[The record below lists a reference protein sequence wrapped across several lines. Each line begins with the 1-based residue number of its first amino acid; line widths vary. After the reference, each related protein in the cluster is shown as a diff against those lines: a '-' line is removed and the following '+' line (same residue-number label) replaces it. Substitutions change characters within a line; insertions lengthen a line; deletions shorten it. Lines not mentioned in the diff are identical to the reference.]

1 MQVGFAIV
9 IIKVIMII
17 NVIAIIIIVNV
28 GGSIIGSFGG
38 SFIGSIIGSFGGSI
52 IGSIIGSFGG
62 SLIGSFIGGF
72 GDSIWRLCHIM
83 PPVTS
88 QPTAMPPSGQP
99 KKLING

>member
-28 GGSIIGSFGG
+28 NMIVIGGSIIGSFGRSFIGSFGGSIIGSFGG
-38 SFIGSIIGSFGGSI
+38 SFIG
-52 IGSIIGSFGG
+52 
-62 SLIGSFIGGF
+62 GF
-72 GDSIWRLCHIM
+72 GDSIWRPCHSM

>member
-17 NVIAIIIIVNV
+17 NVILIIIIVNV
-28 GGSIIGSFGG
+28 NMIVISRSIIGSFGG

-62 SLIGSFIGGF
+62 SLIRGF
-72 GDSIWRLCHIM
+72 GDSIWR

>member
-38 SFIGSIIGSFGGSI
+38 S
-52 IGSIIGSFGG
+52 
-62 SLIGSFIGGF
+62 LIGSFIGGF
-72 GDSIWRLCHIM
+72 GDSIWRPCHIM

>member
-38 SFIGSIIGSFGGSI
+38 S
-52 IGSIIGSFGG
+52 
-62 SLIGSFIGGF
+62 LIGGF
-72 GDSIWRLCHIM
+72 GDSIWRPCHIM

>member
-28 GGSIIGSFGG
+28 GGS
-38 SFIGSIIGSFGGSI
+38 FIGSIIGSFGGSI
-52 IGSIIGSFGG
+52 IGSNIGSFGG
-62 SLIGSFIGGF
+62 SLIRGF
-72 GDSIWRLCHIM
+72 GDSIWRPCHIM

>member
-52 IGSIIGSFGG
+52 IGSIIGSFDG
-62 SLIGSFIGGF
+62 SLIRGF
-72 GDSIWRLCHIM
+72 GDSIWRPCHIM